1 MRTDAIIKED
11 VLNELDWEPSIDA
24 TKVGV
29 TCVNGVVTLSGYVN
43 TFTEKLAAERAAKR
57 VFGVRAVVEEI
68 EVKIGGVYKRT
79 DQDIAQAALNNLRWR
94 TNVPDKDISLKV
106 ENAWITLEGTVE
118 WNFQKDAAKNAIKD
132 LAGVRGVTNII
143 RVKSA
148 VEPSN
153 IKDKIKKAFERNATL
168 DADHVNVRVDG
179 HKVILSGSIQS
190 MAEKKQAEEAAWAAP
205 GVTEVVDNLEIQI
218 KETAF

>member
-1 MRTDAIIKED
+1 
-11 VLNELDWEPSIDA
+11 
-24 TKVGV
+24 VGV
-29 TCVNGVVTLSGYVN
+29 TCVNGIVTLSGYVN
-43 TFTEKLAAERAAKR
+43 TFTEKLAAERAIKR

-106 ENAWITLEGTVE
+106 ENGWITMEGSVQ
-118 WNFQKDAAKNAIKD
+118 WNFQKEAAKNAVKD

-148 VEPSN
+148 VEPLN
-153 IKDKIKKAFERNATL
+153 IKKK
-168 DADHVNVRVDG
+168 
-179 HKVILSGSIQS
+179 S
-190 MAEKKQAEEAAWAAP
+190 
-205 GVTEVVDNLEIQI
+205 
-218 KETAF
+218 KEPSKEMQL

>member
-118 WNFQKDAAKNAIKD
+118 WNFQKEAAKNAIKD

-205 GVTEVVDNLEIQI
+205 GVTEVVDNLEIQVR
-218 KETAF
+218 ETAF

>member
-118 WNFQKDAAKNAIKD
+118 WNFQKEAAKNAIKD

>member
-106 ENAWITLEGTVE
+106 ENAWITLEGAVE
-118 WNFQKDAAKNAIKD
+118 WNFQKDAAKNAVKD

-143 RVKSA
+143 RVKTSI
-148 VEPSN
+148 EPSN

-205 GVTEVVDNLEIQI
+205 GVTEVVDNLEIQVR
-218 KETAF
+218 ETAF

>member
-24 TKVGV
+24 TKIGV
-29 TCVNGVVTLSGYVN
+29 TCIDGVVTLSGHVN
-43 TFTEKLAAERAAKR
+43 TFAEKLAAERAAKR
-57 VFGVRAVVEEI
+57 VYGVRAVVEEI

-94 TNVPDKDISLKV
+94 TNVPDKNIKLKV
-106 ENAWITLEGTVE
+106 ENGWITLEGTVE
-118 WNFQKDAAKNAIKD
+118 WNFQRDAAKNAIKD

-143 RVKSA
+143 VVKA
-148 VEPSN
+148 AIEPKN
-153 IKDKIKKAFERNATL
+153 IKEKIKGAFERSATI

-179 HKVILSGSIQS
+179 HKVILSGSVQS
-190 MAEKKQAEEAAWAAP
+190 MAEKKQAEAAAWSAP
-205 GVTEVVDNLEIQI
+205 GVTEVVDNLEIHAV
-218 KETAF
+218 ETAF